1 MTSCGV
7 RCNSVVA
14 AAPTVLAASSHA
26 QVARS
31 SGNNSR
37 APVCECT
44 PTSEGSTQ
52 GASERQTRARVS
64 LVANTVVLHAWEA
77 LVLVWAGNSHLREVG
92 RSVTAEAC

>member
-1 MTSCGV
+1 MTNCGA

-14 AAPTVLAASSHA
+14 AAPTVLVTSSHA
-26 QVARS
+26 QVARL

-52 GASERQTRARVS
+52 AASERQTRARVS
-64 LVANTVVLHAWEA
+64 LVANTVILHAWEA
-77 LVLVWAGNSHLREVG
+77 TVLVWVDNSHLREVG